1 MAEEL
6 AAARA
11 GEPQAEAAAAAAASV
26 EVVSRFVSIGDHGDD
41 GELRLLAH
49 ERRGIA
55 ALPNGVRMCPPV
67 VLMAPG
73 IEGGLGPGVDAPG
86 TGATGATAAWGAD
99 CDPKLLE
106 SSVYAQLGQAL
117 AADHDMLCVQVTW
130 REETGGL
137 EAAATDL
144 LLAMRWVQ
152 QRQSERF
159 AAAHVPPPDVWLI
172 GFCFGGA
179 ALLTA
184 ADFLGVLDATERPQL
199 GAVALL
205 ATALAGP
212 TTGGENFEQR
222 DLPRALHGLGAPVL
236 LLQGAADSTVPPR
249 AALDAFA
256 CCNSS
261 VPGFKRL
268 VLIHDGD
275 HRFMTKRADTV
286 SYLRSWAREQLKGAA
301 APLLPDGFQ
310 GFETDDDLQQSIR
323 IARAAGPERR
333 AAAAA
338 AARTVAAA
346 AAAAAADP
354 LEIHV
359 DAAQARLAV
368 AMGRSDIE
376 AEGRLKAL
384 RQHEAA
390 QRDQMDQMRA
400 QIEMIKLKKRDMEQ
414 VTAMLAAKS
423 ASAAPATHAL
433 ESTDRDVAQPEEN
446 LDDPRPEAAESVANG
461 GGTATSASGDAQQS
475 EEAAWNEYGIML
487 ENGLEEL
494 RALRAQLTG

>member
-1 MAEEL
+1 MAQEL

-11 GEPQAEAAAAAAASV
+11 GEPQAEVGVEAEAAV

-41 GELRLLAH
+41 GELRLLVH
-49 ERRGIA
+49 ERREVA
-55 ALPNGVRMCPPV
+55 ALPNGARMCPPV

-86 TGATGATAAWGAD
+86 TGANAAWGAD

-130 REETGGL
+130 REESGGL

-152 QRQSERF
+152 QRQSKRF
-159 AAAHVPPPDVWLI
+159 AAVQVASPDVWLI

-275 HRFMTKRADTV
+275 HRFLTKRADTV

-310 GFETDDDLQQSIR
+310 GFDNDDDLQQSVR
-323 IARAAGPERR
+323 SARAAGPERR

-338 AARTVAAA
+338 AARTAA
-346 AAAAAADP
+346 AAAAAADKF
-354 LEIHV
+354 EIHV

-368 AMGRSDIE
+368 AMGRSDVE
-376 AEGRLKAL
+376 AAGRLKAL
-384 RQHEAA
+384 YQHEAA
-390 QRDQMDQMRA
+390 QRDQLEQMRA
-400 QIEMIKLKKRDMEQ
+400 QIEMIRLKKRDMEQ
-414 VTAMLAAKS
+414 VTAMLVAKS
-423 ASAAPATHAL
+423 ASAASATHTL
-433 ESTDRDVAQPEEN
+433 GNTDRDAAQPEEN
-446 LDDPRPEAAESVANG
+446 PADPQPEAAESVANG
-461 GGTATSASGDAQQS
+461 HSTTASTSGDAQQS

-487 ENGLEEL
+487 EAGLEEL
-494 RALRAQLTG
+494 RALRAQLTS